1 MCICS
6 RCVTFA
12 CFVVLLFFLLLPTSW
27 VHAYACLVLLL
38 CFPLFIHEPCG
49 HEHQLPLLAI
59 ASLFRFLFCDAS
71 IGDTVY
77 CSLYCVVLTF
87 PVSCLRSI
95 CLVSSSALTPAD
107 VFLFFL
113 AGCRIVVVYCELSR
127 FLPCSLLSSLRE
139 CVFTSVFVLSDPAAT
154 KGRPPLTLPHLA
166 YTHTHKKVYKN

>member
-6 RCVTFA
+6 RRIIFS
-12 CFVVLLFFLLLPTSW
+12 CFVVLRFFLLLPTSC

-38 CFPLFIHEPCG
+38 CFPLFIHAPCG

-77 CSLYCVVLTF
+77 CSLYYVFLTF

-95 CLVSSSALTPAD
+95 CLVSPSAFTPAD
-107 VFLFFL
+107 DFLLFVSSWLPHRRCCSLRTFAFSTLFAPFL
-113 AGCRIVVVYCELSR
+113 A
-127 FLPCSLLSSLRE
+127 
-139 CVFTSVFVLSDPAAT
+139 T
-154 KGRPPLTLPHLA
+154 
-166 YTHTHKKVYKN
+166 